1 VVNCILASYPTAV
14 FERDNSG
21 CTPMDI
27 LNGTGRI
34 MDHDSVI
41 AALNRTMEFLSK
53 EENVFHWKM
62 SQLESKLKDET
73 EEQCAKYED
82 IIYKKDE
89 EIAELKR
96 QLQQEKL
103 ATNNLA
109 SKVIQSEK
117 IVQQKVATEKS
128 HLDILEKMEGELLDL
143 NAANSSRKTKI
154 TELEDIIESDRKTI
168 MDLTEVIETLRS
180 QLTTICE
187 EEERFV
193 ADNLVKA
200 EANLKAM
207 FEHQYVFLKETEK
220 RKELMRE
227 RLSTLGISLS
237 ASLSEDDEEEAV
249 EEEGEEECVEEEEEE
264 TEEESVDEPSDYEV
278 ARVALVSAMHAVQPF
293 IQHSEE
299 EDSLVEG
306 VLGTFSREE

>member
-1 VVNCILASYPTAV
+1 
-14 FERDNSG
+14 
-21 CTPMDI
+21 MDI

-41 AALNRTMEFLSK
+41 AALNRTMKFVTK
-53 EENVFHWKM
+53 EEQVFQWKM

-73 EEQCAKYED
+73 DEQCAKYED

-154 TELEDIIESDRKTI
+154 TELEDVIESDRKTI
-168 MDLTEVIETLRS
+168 IDLTEVIETLRG

-237 ASLSEDDEEEAV
+237 ASLSEDDDEEEDV
-249 EEEGEEECVEEEEEE
+249 EEEGEEECVEEE

-278 ARVALVSAMHAVQPF
+278 ARVALASAMHAVQPF

-299 EDSLVEG
+299 ESLVEG

>member
-1 VVNCILASYPTAV
+1 
-14 FERDNSG
+14 
-21 CTPMDI
+21 MDI

-34 MDHDSVI
+34 MDHDSVV
-41 AALNRTMEFLSK
+41 AALNRTMEFVSN
-53 EENVFHWKM
+53 EEHVFHWKM

-73 EEQCAKYED
+73 DTQCAKYED

-103 ATNNLA
+103 ATDNLA

-154 TELEDIIESDRKTI
+154 TELEDVIESDRKTI

-193 ADNLVKA
+193 ADKVNQA

-220 RKELMRE
+220 RKVLMRE

-249 EEEGEEECVEEEEEE
+249 EEEGEEEECVEEETE
-264 TEEESVDEPSDYEV
+264 EEESVDEPSDYEV
-278 ARVALVSAMHAVQPF
+278 ARVALASAMHAVQPF
-293 IQHSEE
+293 IQHSEDE
-299 EDSLVEG
+299 ESLVEG

>member
-1 VVNCILASYPTAV
+1 
-14 FERDNSG
+14 
-21 CTPMDI
+21 MDI

-53 EENVFHWKM
+53 EEHEFHWKM

-128 HLDILEKMEGELLDL
+128 HLDILEKMEGEILDL

-154 TELEDIIESDRKTI
+154 TELEDIIELDRKTI

-237 ASLSEDDEEEAV
+237 ASLSEDEEEEAV

-264 TEEESVDEPSDYEV
+264 TEEESLDEPSDYEV
-278 ARVALVSAMHAVQPF
+278 ARVALASAMHAVQPF

>member
-1 VVNCILASYPTAV
+1 
-14 FERDNSG
+14 
-21 CTPMDI
+21 MDI

-41 AALNRTMEFLSK
+41 AALNRTMEFVSK
-53 EENVFHWKM
+53 EEHEFHWKM

-73 EEQCAKYED
+73 DEQCAKYED

-103 ATNNLA
+103 ATSNLA

-128 HLDILEKMEGELLDL
+128 HLDILEKMEGEVLDL

-154 TELEDIIESDRKTI
+154 TELEDVIESDRKTI

-193 ADNLVKA
+193 ADKVNQA

-237 ASLSEDDEEEAV
+237 ASLSEDDDEEAV
-249 EEEGEEECVEEEEEE
+249 EEEGGEECVEE
-264 TEEESVDEPSDYEV
+264 TEEESMDEPSDYEV
-278 ARVALVSAMHAVQPF
+278 ARVALASAMHAVQPF

-299 EDSLVEG
+299 ESLVEG
-306 VLGTFSREE
+306 VLATFSREE

>member
-1 VVNCILASYPTAV
+1 
-14 FERDNSG
+14 
-21 CTPMDI
+21 MDI

-41 AALNRTMEFLSK
+41 AALNRTMEFVSK
-53 EENVFHWKM
+53 EEHEFHWKM

-154 TELEDIIESDRKTI
+154 TELEDVIESDRKTI

-193 ADNLVKA
+193 ADKVNQA

-249 EEEGEEECVEEEEEE
+249 EEEGGEECVEE
-264 TEEESVDEPSDYEV
+264 TEEESMDEPSDYEV
-278 ARVALVSAMHAVQPF
+278 ARVALASAMHAVQPF

-299 EDSLVEG
+299 ESLVEG
-306 VLGTFSREE
+306 VLATFSREE

>member
-1 VVNCILASYPTAV
+1 
-14 FERDNSG
+14 
-21 CTPMDI
+21 MDI

-41 AALNRTMEFLSK
+41 AALNRTMEFVSK
-53 EENVFHWKM
+53 EEHEFHWKM

-73 EEQCAKYED
+73 EEQYAKYEG

-103 ATNNLA
+103 ATSNLA

-128 HLDILEKMEGELLDL
+128 HLDILEKMEGEVLDL

-154 TELEDIIESDRKTI
+154 TELEDVIESDRKTI

-193 ADNLVKA
+193 ADKVNQA

-237 ASLSEDDEEEAV
+237 ASLSEDDDEEAV
-249 EEEGEEECVEEEEEE
+249 EEEGGEECVEE
-264 TEEESVDEPSDYEV
+264 TEEESMDEPSDYEV
-278 ARVALVSAMHAVQPF
+278 ARVALASAMHAVQPF

-299 EDSLVEG
+299 EESLVEG
-306 VLGTFSREE
+306 VLATFSREE

>member
-1 VVNCILASYPTAV
+1 
-14 FERDNSG
+14 
-21 CTPMDI
+21 MDI

-41 AALNRTMEFLSK
+41 AALNRTMKFVTK
-53 EENVFHWKM
+53 EEQVFQWKM

-73 EEQCAKYED
+73 DEQCAKYED

-154 TELEDIIESDRKTI
+154 TELEDVIESDRKTI
-168 MDLTEVIETLRS
+168 IDLTEVIETLRS
-180 QLTTICE
+180 QLTTVCE

-237 ASLSEDDEEEAV
+237 ASLSEDDDEEEDV
-249 EEEGEEECVEEEEEE
+249 EEEGEEECVEEE

-278 ARVALVSAMHAVQPF
+278 ARVALASAMHAVQPF

-299 EDSLVEG
+299 ESLVEG

>member
-1 VVNCILASYPTAV
+1 
-14 FERDNSG
+14 
-21 CTPMDI
+21 MDI

-41 AALNRTMEFLSK
+41 AALNRTMKFLSK
-53 EENVFHWKM
+53 EEHEFHWKM

-237 ASLSEDDEEEAV
+237 ASLSEDEEEEAV

-264 TEEESVDEPSDYEV
+264 TEEESLDEPSDYDV
-278 ARVALVSAMHAVQPF
+278 ARVALASAMHAVQPF

-299 EDSLVEG
+299 EESLVEG

>member
-1 VVNCILASYPTAV
+1 
-14 FERDNSG
+14 
-21 CTPMDI
+21 MDI

-41 AALNRTMEFLSK
+41 AALNRTMEFVSK
-53 EENVFHWKM
+53 EEHVFHWKM

-73 EEQCAKYED
+73 DTQCAKYED

-143 NAANSSRKTKI
+143 NAANSSKKTKI
-154 TELEDIIESDRKTI
+154 TELEDVIESDRKTI

-193 ADNLVKA
+193 ADNLAKA

-220 RKELMRE
+220 RKVLMRE

-249 EEEGEEECVEEEEEE
+249 EEEGEEECVDEE
-264 TEEESVDEPSDYEV
+264 TEEEESVDEPSDYEV
-278 ARVALVSAMHAVQPF
+278 ARVALASAMHAVQPF

-299 EDSLVEG
+299 EESLVEG

>member
-1 VVNCILASYPTAV
+1 
-14 FERDNSG
+14 
-21 CTPMDI
+21 MDI

-41 AALNRTMEFLSK
+41 AALNRTMEFVSK
-53 EENVFHWKM
+53 EEHEFHWKM

-103 ATNNLA
+103 ATSNLA

-128 HLDILEKMEGELLDL
+128 HLDILEKMEGEVLDL

-154 TELEDIIESDRKTI
+154 TELEDVIESDRKTI

-193 ADNLVKA
+193 ADKVNQA

-249 EEEGEEECVEEEEEE
+249 EEEGGEECVEEE
-264 TEEESVDEPSDYEV
+264 TEEEEESMDEPSDYEV
-278 ARVALVSAMHAVQPF
+278 ARVALASAMHAVQPF

-299 EDSLVEG
+299 ESLVEG
-306 VLGTFSREE
+306 VLATFSREE